1 MTLSWEGCQ
10 YVNDG
15 SRAISHETGIQDFL
29 VKEFGFEKACT
40 GLQVHFRLSFGQLHR
55 MACQFRA
62 VVTPPPPTEVLFELA
77 RLRVC
82 PYRSR

>member
-1 MTLSWEGCQ
+1 MSVTLSWEGCQ

-15 SRAISHETGIQDFL
+15 FRAISHETEIQDFL

-55 MACQFRA
+55 MACLFRA
-62 VVTPPPPTEVLFELA
+62 VVTRSPP
-77 RLRVC
+77 RQKC
-82 PYRSR
+82 CSS